1 MVSWSATVCWVFFDL
16 QHNSVSHFNQKATGI
31 PQDVCFY
38 PYLLSVIYYLFC
50 TQICV
55 YRVGY
60 ESRLILKYQDDSVIV
75 SQLQDNEPN
84 RGTVLDDFVKSNMWS
99 LALEHV
105 LIHKRLHPLRGRRW
119 NVFSLM
125 NVLEQLLIQTLKQT
139 VKLCGDKRASAAV
152 MFKENFSFPLW

>member
-1 MVSWSATVCWVFFDL
+1 MQLAYKPHKGVDDATITLMNITVKHLEGNTSATVCWVFFDL

-38 PYLLSVIYYLFC
+38 PYLLSVIYYLFH

-84 RGTVLDDFVKSNMWS
+84 RGTVLDDFVK
-99 LALEHV
+99 
-105 LIHKRLHPLRGRRW
+105 K
-119 NVFSLM
+119 
-125 NVLEQLLIQTLKQT
+125 
-139 VKLCGDKRASAAV
+139 
-152 MFKENFSFPLW
+152 